1 MFKEDMT
8 SNNSVHRIFDIL
20 NKVPSVFPS
29 KEWMINELINKHHI
43 EKSVVLWLATNIIP
57 HVDSEQSPSQPAK
70 ELFTWGFNLNTINDL
85 FSNYKQT
92 DMWNFLETYNGKS
105 TIHFIRAGIISL
117 LLLFTKQ
124 VGSSTSISKSSSI
137 LYNII
142 SNRLSAIYIYKIT
155 YYIPMYKYSFFLFF
169 ILSR

>member
-1 MFKEDMT
+1 MT

-29 KEWMINELINKHHI
+29 KEWMMNELINKHHI

-57 HVDSEQSPSQPAK
+57 HVDSEQSPSHPGK
-70 ELFTWGFNLNTINDL
+70 EFTWGFNLNTINDL

-142 SNRLSAIYIYKIT
+142 SNRLYAIYIYI
-155 YYIPMYKYSFFLFF
+155 YNYLSMYKYSFFLFF